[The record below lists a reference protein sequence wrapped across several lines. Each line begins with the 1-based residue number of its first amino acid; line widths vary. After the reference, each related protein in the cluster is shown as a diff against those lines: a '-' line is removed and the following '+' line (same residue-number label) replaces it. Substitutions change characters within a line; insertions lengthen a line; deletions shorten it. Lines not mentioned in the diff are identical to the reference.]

1 MDERKRLE
9 AGTKMRRKVLGD
21 IHVDRAKAAETDF
34 TEDFQDLLTRY
45 AWGEIWARPGLN
57 QKTRSVLTIAM
68 LVALNRNDELRLHL
82 RAAVNNGVTRDEIR
96 EVLLHSAIYCG
107 IPAAN
112 SAFHV
117 AAEILKEE
125 KH

>member
-117 AAEILKEE
+117 ATEILKEE